1 MKATLGW
8 LVAVASLMLSP
19 VLAESSPCL
28 SQKTEGIFN
37 GVVMMSKPAWLV
49 RECGR
54 TEGQILSQ
62 IKLWVKGNG
71 RNAYSDE
78 SYRSSNPKGGEIL
91 LQALEAARWSRFS
104 EHVVRAGG
112 VVATVRHYKHE
123 KFGFLAFGVTQT
135 GGELFLTFVR
145 YR

>member
-1 MKATLGW
+1 MSTAIGRAVGW
-8 LVAVASLMLSP
+8 LLL
-19 VLAESSPCL
+19 VLPMAWAESSPCL

-78 SYRSSNPKGGEIL
+78 SYRSSNPKGGEIV

-135 GGELFLTFVR
+135 GGEVFLTFVR